1 MTMLPVS
8 APLKLSAASMRMAGY
23 VIENNLRVAQVFG
36 RAAFRANPFLG
47 LPYNCAGRS
56 AVKAEEALATDATPP
71 ARKTAAPAKPAAVK
85 TADKKTAAKP
95 APAKKAEAKPAPA
108 PAKKA
113 EAKPAPAPAKKAE
126 AKPAP
131 AKKAE
136 AAKPAAKAEP
146 AKDAAKPEATADAPK
161 AAAETGAKRP
171 RQPSA
176 PPAMPPNGS
185 DSGKT
190 GV

>member
-1 MTMLPVS
+1 MLPVS

-85 TADKKTAAKP
+85 TAEKKTAAKP

-113 EAKPAPAPAKKAE
+113 EAKPAPAKK
-126 AKPAP
+126 P
-131 AKKAE
+131 E

-146 AKDAAKPEATADAPK
+146 AKDAAKPEVTADAPK

>member
-1 MTMLPVS
+1 MLPVS

-108 PAKKA
+108 
-113 EAKPAPAPAKKAE
+113 
-126 AKPAP
+126 
-131 AKKAE
+131 KKAE

>member
-85 TADKKTAAKP
+85 TAEKKTAAKP
-95 APAKKAEAKPAPA
+95 APT
-108 PAKKA
+108 
-113 EAKPAPAPAKKAE
+113 KKAE

>member
-1 MTMLPVS
+1 MLPVS

-85 TADKKTAAKP
+85 PAEKKTAAKP
-95 APAKKAEAKPAPA
+95 APAKKAEAKPS
-108 PAKKA
+108 
-113 EAKPAPAPAKKAE
+113 
-126 AKPAP
+126 P